1 MRNKIIN
8 RFVNTLLQ
16 GLNMGTMFAI
26 SIIFHVTLM
35 INHIEYTKLYIAFD
49 FSLFFI
55 GLIVFIVNGIRR
67 VELPKFDGY
76 LTRLDN
82 EGNVTIYNEDINEAI
97 LRLHSYENYIKF
109 LNENK

>member
-1 MRNKIIN
+1 MKNKIIN
-8 RFVNTLLQ
+8 KFINALLQ

-26 SIIFHVTLM
+26 SIIFHAILM
-35 INHIEYTKLYIAFD
+35 INHIEYTKLCIVFD

-55 GLIVFIVNGIRR
+55 GLIVFIINDMRR

-76 LTRLDN
+76 LTKLDN

-97 LRLHSYENYIKF
+97 LRLHNYENYIKF